1 MKGTNQKGF
10 SLIELLLV
18 VVIVGIIATIA
29 MPYLKKAKY
38 ASENAAMFAS
48 LRTISSAQIDFY
60 TRNTRYA
67 TFPELSA
74 SQSSIYG
81 TTESENI
88 RLGNFLLDMGGVS
101 ALDPSLKSDFT
112 ITATKQLDFDE
123 LPYIISINASGR
135 IVQVTP

>member
-60 TRNTRYA
+60 TKNSRYA
-67 TFPELSA
+67 TLPELNA
-74 SQSSIYG
+74 SQSNVYG
-81 TTESENI
+81 TTEGDNL
-88 RLGNFLLDMGGVS
+88 RRGNFLLDMGS
-101 ALDPSLKSDFT
+101 MPATDPSLKSDFT

-123 LPYIISINASGR
+123 LPYIISVNSSGR